1 MNVFRELTS
10 ADIATPTVLTMGVF
24 DGLHLGHQEII
35 KTVVSRA
42 RALNAASTIITFEPH
57 PRAVLHPET
66 APPMLQTLE
75 QKLEGMQRLGV
86 DQVIILH
93 FDKQL
98 AAMPGGDFI
107 RDILHDRL
115 KALEVYLGRG
125 FAFGYKREGNF
136 DVLKMLSEELGFF
149 AGEVGEVKL
158 RGHRISSTM
167 IRRLLK
173 AGRVNLPRRMLG
185 RPYGVAGTV
194 IGGRQVGRNLSFP
207 TANLQVEN
215 TIIPADGV
223 YITLTLVDGE
233 WRRSLTN
240 IGFRPTFEGELA
252 RSIESFLIDFD
263 GDLYGKSLRLR
274 FLHRLRAEKK
284 FPDVKALQEQISRDF
299 ARAKRYFDS
308 TIVSGNI
315 QFR

>member
-1 MNVFRELTS
+1 MNVFRELAS
-10 ADIATPTVLTMGVF
+10 ADIATPTVVTMGVF
-24 DGLHLGHQEII
+24 DGLHLGHQDII
-35 KTVVSRA
+35 NTVVSRA
-42 RALNAASTIITFEPH
+42 RALNAVSTIITFEPH

-66 APPMLQTLE
+66 APPLLQTLN

-93 FDKQL
+93 FDMQL
-98 AAMPGGDFI
+98 AAIRGSEFI
-107 RDILHDRL
+107 RNILHDRL

-136 DVLKMLSEELGFF
+136 DLLKKTADELGFF

-194 IGGRQVGRNLSFP
+194 VGGRQVGRNLSFP
-207 TANLQVEN
+207 TANLNVEN

-233 WRRSLTN
+233 WHRSLTN
-240 IGFRPTFEGELA
+240 IGFRPTFKGELS
-252 RSIESFLIDFD
+252 RSIESFLIDFE

-274 FLHRLRAEKK
+274 FLHRLRPEMK
-284 FPDVKALQEQISRDF
+284 FPDVQALQAQISRDF
-299 ARAKRYFDS
+299 TRANRYFDS
-308 TIVSGNI
+308 ELVRRNLE
-315 QFR
+315 FR